1 MQRGGQRANE
11 QPLGG
16 PSAASKGRRPGPR
29 RATQGGRKPVRPSL
43 GRNLAML
50 LCRRNLRFLCSVPRF
65 PRNRFGAFWFS
76 SRKSVLRERSNG
88 TAVRR
93 RKSSGNLL
101 DTRSASV
108 LAASLSPSL
117 CHDRRAAAL
126 QRSYPRCLPRASQL
140 THTHTPARAA
150 RQRACRSQ
158 HDCTLTRRPGL
169 CSVDPTMG

>member
-50 LCRRNLRFLCSVPRF
+50 LCRRNLRFLSF
-65 PRNRFGAFWFS
+65 PGSREIVLARFGTVS
-76 SRKSVLRERSNG
+76 SRKSSLRERSNG

-117 CHDRRAAAL
+117 FHDRRAAAL

-140 THTHTPARAA
+140 THTHTAARAA

-158 HDCTLTRRPGL
+158 HDCTLTKRPGL